1 MRLTNLL
8 RRRVLAGV
16 ATLAGLLGGTA
27 LAQQPAAVPT
37 ADVKVDKNTGAL
49 IVPLGGVV
57 KFAAAKGIVD
67 TLVQN
72 EDVLLARPDPMNPK
86 GLLLTGRQAGATR
99 MTLTFEDKSRAVYD
113 VIVQPDYDLLRSVIR
128 RTVPTAAVEVVPG
141 VGNTIILTGYVT
153 RPEDSALI
161 ERIAGS
167 AVGGGGQGG
176 GVVNALQIGG
186 SQHVL
191 IDVIVAQVDRTEIR
205 ERGISFGT
213 QGTNVGVSS
222 VLGGLASS
230 NIGNGA
236 GTAAGAGAVTA
247 AINAGANS
255 NIVMSLVPS
264 NTVVALRALRTEG
277 VAKFLSEPKVIT
289 QSGRPAQLLAGG
301 QQAVLGQASGINGP
315 GVSLEQVGTQVNVI
329 PIVLGNGKIYLEV
342 SPRFRSVNTGRGVTT
357 AFGFTPGFNESS
369 VQSSVLMESGQTY
382 AIGGLIESQVQGSA
396 EKVPYLGDL
405 PLLSTIFS
413 NVRYEER
420 ETELLILITP
430 RLVDALDCNQVPK
443 RVPGRETRSPD
454 DYELFLESILEAPRG
469 QRRIW
474 NGKCYV
480 PAYKCDPSAANF
492 PCQGNVCTG
501 GVGGCATGNCATGG
515 CAATVV
521 GAATAPAA
529 MPGSLPDA
537 APVVVP
543 TGGDTAP
550 VVPVPDVRK

>member
-1 MRLTNLL
+1 MRLTTLL
-8 RRRVLAGV
+8 RRRVIAGAV
-16 ATLAGLLGGTA
+16 SLAGLLGGTA
-27 LAQQPAAVPT
+27 LAQPPAAIPT

-57 KFAAAKGIVD
+57 KFAAAKGITD

-72 EDVLLARPDPMNPK
+72 EDVLGARPDPMNPK

-99 MTLTFEDKSRAVYD
+99 MTLTFEDRTRAMYD

-128 RTVPTAAVEVVPG
+128 RTVPTAAVDVVPG

-167 AVGGGGQGG
+167 AVGGGQGAQGG

-191 IDVIVAQVDRTEIR
+191 IDVTVAQVDRTELR
-205 ERGISFGT
+205 ERGVSFGT
-213 QGTNVGVSS
+213 QGTTVGVSS
-222 VLGGLASS
+222 ILGGLGLS
-230 NIGNGA
+230 NIGAA
-236 GTAAGAGAVTA
+236 GTAGGFAVTPSSTA
-247 AINAGANS
+247 
-255 NIVMSLVPS
+255 NIVVGIVPNS
-264 NTVVALRALRTEG
+264 TLVALRALRTEG
-277 VAKFLSEPKVIT
+277 LAKFLSEPKVIT

-315 GVSLEQVGTQVNVI
+315 GVVLEQVGTQVNVI
-329 PIVLGNGKIYLEV
+329 PVVLGNGKIYLEV
-342 SPRFRSVNTGRGVTT
+342 TPRFRSVNNGRGVTT

-382 AIGGLIESQVQGSA
+382 AIGGLIESSTQGSA
-396 EKVPYLGDL
+396 EKVPVLGDVPFL
-405 PLLSTIFS
+405 NTLFS
-413 NVRYEER
+413 NVRYEDR
-420 ETELLILITP
+420 ETEMLILITP
-430 RLVDALDCNQVPK
+430 RLVDAMDCNQVPK

-469 QRRIW
+469 QRKVW

-480 PAYKCDPSAANF
+480 PAYKCGPSASSF
-492 PCQGNVCTG
+492 PCEGNVCAG
-501 GVGGCATGNCATGG
+501 GVGGCATGSGCATG
-515 CAATVV
+515 TVPVV
-521 GAATAPAA
+521 GVAAARPPMR
-529 MPGSLPDA
+529 MPSTLPEP

-543 TGGDTAP
+543 TGGDATPA
-550 VVPVPDVRK
+550 VPVIPDVPKQ

>member
-1 MRLTNLL
+1 MRLTTLL

-16 ATLAGLLGGTA
+16 ATLAGMIGGTA
-27 LAQQPAAVPT
+27 LAQQPANPVPT

-57 KFAAAKGIVD
+57 KFAAAKGISD

-72 EDVLLARPDPMNPK
+72 EDVLQARPDPMNPK

-99 MTLTFEDKSRAVYD
+99 MQLTFEDRSRASYD

-128 RTVPTAAVEVVPG
+128 RTVPTAAVDVVPG

-153 RPEDSALI
+153 RPEDSAMI
-161 ERIAGS
+161 ERIANS
-167 AVGGGGQGG
+167 AVGGQAGGG

-191 IDVIVAQVDRTEIR
+191 IDVTVAQVDRTELR
-205 ERGISFGT
+205 ERGVTIGT
-213 QGTNVGVSS
+213 QGTTVGVTS
-222 VLGGLASS
+222 VLGGLGIS
-230 NIGNGA
+230 NIGA
-236 GTAAGAGAVTA
+236 GGGAAGGFNITPGSSA
-247 AINAGANS
+247 
-255 NIVMSLVPS
+255 NIVVGIVPS
-264 NTVVALRALRTEG
+264 STLIALRALRTEG
-277 VAKFLSEPKVIT
+277 LAKFISEPKVIT

-301 QQAVLGQASGINGP
+301 QQATLGQSSGINGP
-315 GVSLEQVGTQVNVI
+315 GVTLEQVGTQVNVI

-342 SPRFRSVNTGRGVTT
+342 TPRFRSVNNGRGVST
-357 AFGFTPGFNESS
+357 AFGFSPGFNESS

-382 AIGGLIESQVQGSA
+382 AIGGLIETEVQASA
-396 EKVPYLGDL
+396 QKVPYLGDL
-405 PLLSTIFS
+405 PLLSTVFS
-413 NVRYEER
+413 SVSYQER
-420 ETELLILITP
+420 ETELLILLTP

-469 QRRIW
+469 QRKIW

-480 PAYKCDPSAANF
+480 PAYKCDPSASQF
-492 PCQGNVCTG
+492 PCQGNVCAG

-515 CAATVV
+515 GTTVI
-521 GAATAPAA
+521 GAATTPPAA
-529 MPGSLPDA
+529 MPAGLPEP
-537 APVVVP
+537 APAVVP
-543 TGGDTAP
+543 TGGDSAP
-550 VVPVPDVRK
+550 VVPVPNVPK